1 MSLDVARIRAQFPI
15 LARTVHGNKPLIYL
29 DSAASAQKPVAVIEA
44 GREYYSHMHANVHRG
59 VHALSQQ
66 ATDAYEEARRIVQH
80 FVNAASEAEIV
91 WTAGATD
98 AINLIAQTW
107 GRLHITAGDVLI
119 VTRMDHHANLVPWQM
134 LAAEKG
140 AELAVVE
147 VTDEGELDAEDF
159 ERKLAMPRVKLVAFG
174 HVSNA
179 LGTVN
184 DVKRWVDAAHAVGAI
199 AVVDG
204 AQGAPHAEIDV
215 QALGPDFYVFSGHK
229 TYGPTGIGVLYGRAE
244 LLAEMPPWRGGGE
257 MIADVNLERGTTFA
271 EVPFK
276 FEAGTPPIAQ
286 AIGLGVALKWMEGV
300 GVANIAAHE
309 EMLGAHAR
317 KLLKDVPGMRFIGEA
332 EHRAGVVSF
341 VVDGVHPY
349 DLGMLLD
356 GMGIAVRTGQHCT
369 QPLMDRFGVPGTV
382 RASFAAYNTLGE
394 VDALAAG
401 VERAVGMLV

>member
-15 LARTVHGNKPLIYL
+15 LARSVHGNKPLIYL
-29 DSAASAQKPVAVIEA
+29 DSAASSQKPVAVIEA

-66 ATDAYEEARRIVQH
+66 ATDAFEEARRTVQR

-107 GRLHITAGDVLI
+107 GRHYITAGDVLI

-147 VTDEGELDAEDF
+147 VTDSGELDAEDF

-179 LGTVN
+179 LGTIN
-184 DVKRWVDAAHAVGAI
+184 DVKRWIDAAHAVGAI

-244 LLAEMPPWRGGGE
+244 LLAAMPPWRGGGE

-369 QPLMDRFGVPGTV
+369 QPLMDRFGIPGTV

>member
-1 MSLDVARIRAQFPI
+1 MNFDVQRIRAQFPI
-15 LARTVHGNKPLIYL
+15 LTRAVHGNKPLVYL

-44 GREYYSHMHANVHRG
+44 GREYYSHVHANVHRG

-66 ATDAYEEARRIVQH
+66 ATDAFEEARRTVAKFI
-80 FVNAASEAEIV
+80 NAASERQVV

-98 AINLIAQTW
+98 AINLVAQTW
-107 GRLHITAGDVLI
+107 GRTHISPGDAIL

-134 LAAEKG
+134 LAAERG
-140 AELAVVE
+140 ARLVVVE
-147 VTDEGELDAEDF
+147 VTPAGELDAEDF
-159 ERKLAMPRVKLVAFG
+159 ERKLQTPGLKLVAFN
-174 HVSNA
+174 HVSNT

-184 DVKRWVDAAHAVGAI
+184 DVKRWIDGAHAVGA
-199 AVVDG
+199 VVVLDG
-204 AQGAPHAEIDV
+204 AQGAPHQRVDV
-215 QALGPDFYVFSGHK
+215 QALQPDFYVFSGHK

-244 LLAEMPPWRGGGE
+244 VLAEMPPWRGGGE
-257 MIADVNLERGTTFA
+257 MIADVNLETGTTFA

-300 GVANIAAHE
+300 GVENIAAHE
-309 EMLGAHAR
+309 EMLGAQAR
-317 KLLKDVPGMRFIGEA
+317 KLLKDIPGLRFIGEA
-332 EHRAGVVSF
+332 EHRTGVVSF

-349 DLGMLLD
+349 DIGMLLD

-369 QPLMDRFGVPGTV
+369 QPLMDAFGVPGTV
-382 RASFAAYNTLGE
+382 RASFAAYNTLAE

-401 VERAVGMLV
+401 VQRAVGMLV